1 MARFFIQL
9 SYNGSKFNGW
19 QVQENT
25 PHTIQQIIE
34 EKLSVLLREKTEITG
49 CGRTDTGV
57 HASLYFAHLDTAH
70 LDTSEAIKQLIY
82 KLNITLPHDIA
93 IHSIQQVKTDA
104 HARYNATSRTYH
116 YYLHQQKNPFL
127 HDTSWYLYGPID
139 FELMNKAAK
148 ILLETK
154 DFTSFSKLNT
164 QTKTN
169 ICTVSE
175 AYWEQVKEHEWRFV
189 ISADRFLRNM
199 VRAIVGTLLM
209 VGRFK
214 ITIEEFKQIIEEKK
228 RTEAGM
234 SAPAHALFLTD
245 VKYSDEIFL

>member
-9 SYNGSKFNGW
+9 SYNGSKYNGW

-25 PHTIQQIIE
+25 PHTIQQVLE
-34 EKLSVLLREKTEITG
+34 EKLSMLLKNKTEVVG

-57 HASLYFAHLDTAH
+57 HATRYFAHFDSN
-70 LDTSEAIKQLIY
+70 SEVLADLKQLVY

-93 IHSIQQVKTDA
+93 VQAVRPVKEDA
-104 HARYNATSRTYH
+104 HARYDATSRTYH
-116 YYLHQQKNPFL
+116 YFLHQQKNPFME
-127 HDTSWYLYGPID
+127 DRSWYLYGPLD

-148 ILLETK
+148 ILLETS

-164 QTKTN
+164 QVKTN
-169 ICTVSE
+169 ICKVSE
-175 AYWEQVKEHEWRFV
+175 ARWELLNDHEWRFV

-209 VGRFK
+209 VGRYK

-234 SAPAHALFLTD
+234 SAPGHALFLTD
-245 VKYSDEIFL
+245 IKYPEDLFL

>member
-9 SYNGSKFNGW
+9 SYNGSKYNGW

-25 PHTIQQIIE
+25 PHTIQQVLE
-34 EKLSVLLREKTEITG
+34 EKLSMLLKEKTEVVG

-57 HASLYFAHLDTAH
+57 HAARYFAHFDSNPDALSD
-70 LDTSEAIKQLIY
+70 LKQLVY

-93 IHSIQQVKTDA
+93 VQGIKPVKEDA
-104 HARYNATSRTYH
+104 HARYHATSRTYY

-127 HDTSWYLYGPID
+127 EDRSWYLYGPLD
-139 FELMNKAAK
+139 FELMNKAAE
-148 ILLETK
+148 ILLQTS

-164 QTKTN
+164 QVKTN
-169 ICTVSE
+169 ICKVSE
-175 AYWEQVKEHEWRFV
+175 ARWEMVNEHEWRFV

-234 SAPAHALFLTD
+234 SAPGHALFLSD
-245 VKYSDEIFL
+245 IKYPEDLFL